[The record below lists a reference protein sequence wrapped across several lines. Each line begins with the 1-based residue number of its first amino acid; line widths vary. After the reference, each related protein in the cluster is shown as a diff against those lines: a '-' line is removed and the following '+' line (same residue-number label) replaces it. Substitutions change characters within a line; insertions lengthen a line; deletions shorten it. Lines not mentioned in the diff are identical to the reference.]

1 MKVLKILYIIAIA
14 FYLSGCNEHT
24 ATKTVSFKDGLIE
37 FYIPD
42 SELVVYELKDF
53 LEDNIHISVGAF
65 DYSELKHFEPESYS
79 SDVMK
84 IFYNSDSNKYEQL
97 LDFLRTFDF
106 STNDFAIFSDYNGY
120 GSTNKKICVN
130 TSHKK
135 ITRNGQIVG
144 EQIFYMPNQ
153 KLPFSA
159 SYDFVFATRTKLV
172 DISIYVNVLGNDIQ
186 PYEDFVIE
194 KDGSHYWKSEKA
206 KEDFY
211 TLLESKKY
219 KELPV
224 NLQLLRETKD
234 LFLKTL
240 VINEEKL

>member
-1 MKVLKILYIIAIA
+1 MKLLKTTFIITIA
-14 FYLSGCNEHT
+14 FLLFGC
-24 ATKTVSFKDGLIE
+24 TKHYAIKRVSFSDNLIE

-42 SELVVYELKDF
+42 SKLVVYELKDF

-65 DYSELKHFEPESYS
+65 DYSELKYFEPESYS
-79 SDVMK
+79 SAAMK
-84 IFYNSDSNKYEQL
+84 IFYNSDSNKYAQL
-97 LDFLRTFDF
+97 LDYLKTFDF

-120 GSTNKKICVN
+120 GSTNKKVCIN

-153 KLPFSA
+153 KLPFST

-172 DISIYVNVLGNDIQ
+172 DISIYINVIGNDIQ
-186 PYEDFVIE
+186 PYTDFVIE
-194 KDGSHYWKSEKA
+194 KNGSYYWKSEKA

-219 KELPV
+219 KELPK

-240 VINEEKL
+240 VINE